1 MAKRLRG
8 WQLEKEM
15 ERPREPLEKEGGSQL
30 ATALLAL
37 WAHGKLSGTT
47 IRWLAE
53 CATLD
58 GATHADLVS
67 IARCGSHGVHPGN
80 IHRDLMVSFCKG
92 IDIAVAHEVN
102 VPCKNSKTLKKDET
116 MSAVFLPHQMF
127 AKLAQYPCFPELFPT
142 ENLKKF
148 WETAEQTGDDRL
160 LNHPMKVRGWKATTI
175 PIFLHG
181 DGVEYVTNRDSLM
194 VYSWGN
200 VLAQKESLC
209 SHFLIA
215 SFPKSITV
223 AGTWDAMWCW
233 ISWSLAALQVGL
245 HPTHDPWGKALKK
258 DSPFFL
264 EKGKPLAHG
273 LKAVLWSIQG
283 DHEFFSLH
291 LKLPHWASKQPCW
304 ECNASKEANPVKL
317 WYKTLEK
324 GKQGFKHISNE
335 EAKEHPRSAHSLF
348 SGQVPGLT
356 TKMVRG
362 DCLHIIFTKG
372 VLGHLLGGIIHYLC
386 YYNGPGVTQVIPPE
400 ARLGAIFEAL
410 NKEYQKQGSP
420 TRVSNLRLSMV
431 TDPKTPHASYATL
444 DLKAAETK
452 HFLHAF
458 IPVAEEILEKGEA
471 HEKAMLE
478 AMECM
483 SQLTLIFD
491 QADAFLSEVEWAHAM
506 SLATSFL
513 SRYEYLSAWALEKGG
528 TLFNKV
534 MKFHTFQHLVENS
547 RFLNPRV
554 HWCFASE
561 DFVGKVSTLTVSVNS
576 GVASTKLS
584 TKLAPKYRILL
595 HFLLTRPHMQDAGKN
610 IEP

>member
-1 MAKRLRG
+1 MKKQSPHFQNGKEAERMAAWKRNGEAKGTSWKRG
-8 WQLEKEM
+8 WQSVGHSLIGFVGTWQAVRDHYQVACWMCNTRWCNTCWPGFNCKGVAPMEFTLAIFTETSWLVLQGHWHCSCTWSQCPLQKLQNLEKGWNHVSCVLTPSDVCQTGTIPLFS
-15 ERPREPLEKEGGSQL
+15 RAVSHRKLEKVLGNSWANRGWQASQPSNESERL
-30 ATALLAL
+30 ESHHHPNLLAWWWGGICHQQGFL
-37 WAHGKLSGTT
+37 DGVFLG
-47 IRWLAE
+47 E
-53 CATLD
+53 CACSKGKPLQPLPYSKLPQKYHSCRYMGCHVVLD
-58 GATHADLVS
+58 QLEPSSTSSGAPPNTWSLGKS
-67 IARCGSHGVHPGN
+67 
-80 IHRDLMVSFCKG
+80 LEKG
-92 IDIAVAHEVN
+92 F
-102 VPCKNSKTLKKDET
+102 T
-116 MSAVFLPHQMF
+116 
-127 AKLAQYPCFPELFPT
+127 LFP
-142 ENLKKF
+142 
-148 WETAEQTGDDRL
+148 W
-160 LNHPMKVRGWKATTI
+160 
-175 PIFLHG
+175 
-181 DGVEYVTNRDSLM
+181 
-194 VYSWGN
+194 
-200 VLAQKESLC
+200 
-209 SHFLIA
+209 
-215 SFPKSITV
+215 
-223 AGTWDAMWCW
+223 
-233 ISWSLAALQVGL
+233 
-245 HPTHDPWGKALKK
+245 
-258 DSPFFL
+258 
-264 EKGKPLAHG
+264 KGKPLAHG

-400 ARLGAIFEAL
+400 ARLGAFFEAL

-420 TRVSNLRLSMV
+420 TRVSNLRLSMI

-458 IPVAEEILEKGEA
+458 ILVAEEILEKGEA

-513 SRYEYLSAWALEKGG
+513 SRYEYLSAWALEKGR

-547 RFLNPRV
+547 RFLNPE
-554 HWCFASE
+554 FI
-561 DFVGKVSTLTVSVNS
+561 
-576 GVASTKLS
+576 GVL
-584 TKLAPKYRILL
+584 PVRILL
-595 HFLLTRPHMQDAGKN
+595 AKFPHSLSVWTLGWPLQSSVPSLLPN
-610 IEP
+610 IESCCTFC